1 MTADIQLP
9 KVTQIRINKLAMAA
23 GRSPAAI
30 LRFVLREGFDEVE
43 RSVRENAVADAQFT
57 RGATH
62 AHADV
67 MKEAKKL
74 LGAAKQSSAPAA

>member
-1 MTADIQLP
+1 MTGDIQLP
-9 KVTQIRINKLAMAA
+9 KVTQTRINKLAMAA

-30 LRFVLREGFDEVE
+30 LRFVLRDGFDAVE

-67 MKEAKKL
+67 MEEARKL
-74 LGAAKQSSAPAA
+74 LGAAKQSIASVA